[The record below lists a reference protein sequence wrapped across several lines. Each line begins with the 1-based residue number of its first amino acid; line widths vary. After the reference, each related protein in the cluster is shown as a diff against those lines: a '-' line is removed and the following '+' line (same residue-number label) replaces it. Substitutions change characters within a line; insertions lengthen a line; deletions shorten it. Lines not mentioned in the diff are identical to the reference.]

1 MKFPVLIFLAVIFSF
16 ELYAQTNDFNQ
27 SLHPSTVSVGAGE
40 IFVPKGEIESK
51 LNSARNNRITLG
63 MGFRKAFP
71 TKSDISIDDKVYF
84 TLTSGLLFH
93 INKPF
98 YLYAGAD
105 IFKGF
110 SEGANLNLSLM
121 PALEFSLLK
130 NKFQLMLGAGGV
142 VTMTIGQTEGG
153 MLLGLAGMV
162 RPQYRI
168 NKKFAIALELK
179 HNDFLKESTGKFIII
194 TGACFTYYY

>member
-1 MKFPVLIFLAVIFSF
+1 
-16 ELYAQTNDFNQ
+16 
-27 SLHPSTVSVGAGE
+27 
-40 IFVPKGEIESK
+40 
-51 LNSARNNRITLG
+51 

-84 TLTSGLLFH
+84 MLTSGLLFH

-98 YLYAGAD
+98 YLYAGTD

-121 PALEFSLLK
+121 PALEFNLLK
-130 NKFQLMLGAGGV
+130 DKFQLMLGAGGV
-142 VTMTIGQTEGG
+142 VTMTLGQTEGG

-168 NKKFAIALELK
+168 NKKFGIALELR
-179 HNDFLKESTGKFIII
+179 HNNYLKESTGKFIII
-194 TGACFTYYY
+194 TSACFTYYY